1 MNSGKQR
8 SNMTMTYLIKITLA
22 VGWRMD
28 GRGIRID
35 AKIFILQERVNGG
48 LNLG

>member
-8 SNMTMTYLIKITLA
+8 SKVTMTYLLKITLA
-22 VGWRMD
+22 VGWRVD
-28 GRGIRID
+28 WRGIRID
-35 AKIFILQERVNGG
+35 AKIFFLQGRVNGG

>member
-8 SNMTMTYLIKITLA
+8 SNVTMIIKITLA

-28 GRGIRID
+28 WRGIRID
-35 AKIFILQERVNGG
+35 AKIFIL
-48 LNLG
+48 